1 MQSAAVKAG
10 RTRGRKQR
18 SKAGFN
24 HANLFRKEDWWAN
37 WVGFIV
43 LILSAVGFIGV
54 FYKVPRLGGWVGNPA
69 EAFTA
74 ANLKG
79 FALMY
84 VGLGVLFLVALKI
97 MGERVKTFM
106 LGFMVVFLI
115 ALLSMFIAQQSAL
128 KSLGLG
134 YPLWGLLIGLLIS
147 NTVGVPG
154 WMQSAVRTELY
165 IKCGLVVLGAE
176 ILFNRILALGPYGL
190 VIAWVVTPVVLF
202 VMYKYGVKVLK
213 MERDLAL
220 PISAAASVC
229 GVSAAIAT
237 GAACKAKEDYI
248 TIAVGQTL
256 IFTVL
261 MMVAMPA
268 LARLI
273 GLNEVMAGAWIG
285 GTVDSTGA
293 VPAAGSLVGPLAM
306 EAAVTIKMIQ
316 NILIGIIA
324 FVVATLWVT
333 RVEKKSVGHKP
344 SAWEIWFRMPKFIIG
359 FIIASL
365 FFSFVLIP
373 AMGSE
378 GVGAVLK
385 TTKVFRKEFFALAFV
400 SIGLH
405 SNFRELGKY
414 FKKGKP
420 LNLYWVGQTFNILLT
435 LLLVW
440 IMLSGVIFPVPQF

>member
-1 MQSAAVKAG
+1 MQRAKA
-10 RTRGRKQR
+10 Q
-18 SKAGFN
+18 FN
-24 HANLFRKEDWWAN
+24 HANLYKKEDWWAC
-37 WVGFIV
+37 WIGFI
-43 LILSAVGFIGV
+43 ILALCGVGFIGG
-54 FYKVPRLGGWVGNPA
+54 FYQVPKLGRWAVDPA

-79 FALMY
+79 FALMFI
-84 VGLGVLFLVALKI
+84 GLAVLFMAALKI
-97 MGERVKTFM
+97 MGEKVKTYFW
-106 LGFMVVFLI
+106 GFLVVFVI
-115 ALLSMFIAQQSAL
+115 ALVSMFIASQKTL
-128 KSLGLG
+128 KNLGLE
-134 YPLWGLLIGLLIS
+134 YPFWGLIIGLIIS
-147 NTVGVPG
+147 NTIGVPK
-154 WMQSAVRTELY
+154 WMESAVRTELY

-190 VIAWVVTPVVLF
+190 VIAWVVTPIVLF
-202 VMYKYGVKVLK
+202 IMYKYGVKVLK
-213 MERDLAL
+213 MERELAL

-261 MMVAMPA
+261 MMVGMPA

-273 GLNEVMAGAWIG
+273 GLSEVMAGAWIG

-293 VPAAGSLVGPLAM
+293 VPAAGELVGPLAM

-316 NILIGIIA
+316 NVLIGIIA

-333 RVEKKSVGHKP
+333 RVEKNTTGHKP
-344 SAWEIWFRMPKFIIG
+344 SPWEIWFRMPKFIIG
-359 FIIASL
+359 FIAASL
-365 FFSFVLIP
+365 VFSFILIP
-373 AMGSE
+373 ILGSD
-378 GVGAVLK
+378 GVGNILK
-385 TTKVFRKEFFALAFV
+385 TTKVFRSEFFALAFV

-435 LLLVW
+435 LLIVW
-440 IMLSGVIFPVPQF
+440 LMLGGVVFPVPDF